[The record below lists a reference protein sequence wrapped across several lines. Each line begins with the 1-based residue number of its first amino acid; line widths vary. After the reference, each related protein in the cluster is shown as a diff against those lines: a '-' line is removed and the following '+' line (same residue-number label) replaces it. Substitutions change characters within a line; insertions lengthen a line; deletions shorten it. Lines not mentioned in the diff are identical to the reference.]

1 MKNKVFKQYRLPQEG
16 WLKKKFWLIFIAIL
30 LLTFNTGYAASYAP
44 MFSLTNTDFVVAIAF
59 FIFLGVLIYFK
70 VPRIIANLLDKRAD
84 NIRSE
89 IDEAHKLLEDA
100 KSLLAKLEREH
111 KENINKAQEIIEDAV
126 LNSKKM
132 IEDSKS
138 EIKNAVSRKIQ
149 LAERQIETNEKEILK
164 SIKDDLIDVAFQL
177 AQKEIEKKID
187 LKLANLITKG
197 SITEIESRLS

>member
-1 MKNKVFKQYRLPQEG
+1 MTNKVFRKHKIHQEG
-16 WLKKKFWLIFIAIL
+16 WPKKKFCLLFITISL
-30 LLTFNTGYAASYAP
+30 LAFNTGYAASDAP
-44 MFSLTNTDFVVAIAF
+44 MFSLANTDFVVAIAF

-70 VPRIIANLLDKRAD
+70 VPRIIANLLDKRA
-84 NIRSE
+84 NTIRSE

-111 KENINKAQEIIEDAV
+111 KENIHKAQEIIEDAE

-132 IEDSKS
+132 IQDSKS

-149 LAERQIETNEKEILK
+149 LAERQIETNEREVLK
-164 SIKDDLIDVAFQL
+164 SIKDDLIDAAFQL

-187 LKLANLITKG
+187 VKLANLVTND
-197 SITEIESRLS
+197 SITEIESRLP